1 MDNAAVI
8 LLLERPPGRRTV
20 AGDSALD
27 SSSNASCQAVIVS
40 ASRRTGRYP
49 AQGERNSRST

>member
-1 MDNAAVI
+1 MI
-8 LLLERPPGRRTV
+8 LLLEMGPGPREV
-20 AGDSALD
+20 AGGSALY
-27 SSSNASCQAVIVS
+27 SLANASCQAVIVS